1 MNNLPPPPPPEFL
14 TFQERV
20 ARDIQRET
28 QQLRE
33 MPINLPPQPPEP
45 VFLTF
50 QERHARDI
58 LDDTLV
64 KCFKDL
70 GLIDE
75 DENANE
81 RNEEDLKI
89 FMEELKLKLDALSI
103 NEVLRLYSRNRQSTP
118 PKLQL
123 LAENEIRKPSNDTI
137 FNTPDNRALLNE
149 IFERLPNVEPYA
161 IGQNVLRS
169 KTNLKNYIKI
179 LKKKI
184 DNLFKGRR
192 DSKYTHLVTYKYTPS
207 YIKCKTNGNKTQVAI
222 GLQEPIGDSNNFH
235 ERIILDDIKISSN
248 FLKDM
253 LDNIEGY
260 LQVVYDM
267 LDDLDHEYDGGKKKS
282 KNKSKKKKK
291 SRKTKRKMNKKSQKR
306 KK

>member
-1 MNNLPPPPPPEFL
+1 MNNLPPPPPEFL
-14 TFQERV
+14 THQERND
-20 ARDIQRET
+20 RDIQTAR

-64 KCFKDL
+64 KCFEHF

-123 LAENEIRKPSNDTI
+123 LAENEIRKPSNDKI

-169 KTNLKNYIKI
+169 KKI
-179 LKKKI
+179 
-184 DNLFKGRR
+184 
-192 DSKYTHLVTYKYTPS
+192 
-207 YIKCKTNGNKTQVAI
+207 
-222 GLQEPIGDSNNFH
+222 
-235 ERIILDDIKISSN
+235 
-248 FLKDM
+248 
-253 LDNIEGY
+253 
-260 LQVVYDM
+260 
-267 LDDLDHEYDGGKKKS
+267 
-282 KNKSKKKKK
+282 
-291 SRKTKRKMNKKSQKR
+291 
-306 KK
+306 